1 MTRGELRSLLNS
13 RTDGEFVDR
22 EILESRPWIFDAAE
36 SYQTWRTSVAS
47 ELGLEP
53 HNVRIVGSA
62 ATGFSLS
69 PLKPGRPFRR
79 LEGADAQ
86 TSDIDIALIAPS
98 LFVVAWETILYLDR
112 RHRLGKAHEALGKI
126 RLDVYWGLVG
136 QQSLPRNTDPARS
149 ILSAMSVAG
158 RMPPLRGYPIRC
170 RIYRRV
176 EDLRAYH
183 TESLRQLRRELAAYG
198 G

>member
-1 MTRGELRSLLNS
+1 MTTDKLRSLLNS
-13 RTDGEFVDR
+13 RTDAEFVEH
-22 EILESRPWIFDAAE
+22 EILVRRPWIFDADE
-36 SYQTWRTSVAS
+36 TYQAWRTSVAS
-47 ELGLEP
+47 ELGLGP
-53 HNVRIVGSA
+53 DNVRIVGSA

-79 LEGADAQ
+79 LAGADDR
-86 TSDIDIALIAPS
+86 TSDIDIALISPN
-98 LFVVAWETILYLDR
+98 LFVAAWETILSFDR
-112 RHRLGKAHEALGKI
+112 SHRLRVAKEDVGKI

-136 QQSLPRNTDPARS
+136 QHSLPRNTDPARK
-149 ILSAMSVAG
+149 ILTAMTVAG

-183 TESLRQLRRELAAYG
+183 TDSLRHLRRQLAAYG
-198 G
+198 D

>member
-1 MTRGELRSLLNS
+1 M
-13 RTDGEFVDR
+13 DR
-22 EILESRPWIFDAAE
+22 EILERRPWIFDAVE
-36 SYQTWRTSVAS
+36 SYQAWRTSVAS
-47 ELGLEP
+47 QLGVEP
-53 HNVRIVGSA
+53 DNVRIVGSA

-79 LEGADAQ
+79 LENAAGGQ

-112 RHRLGKAHEALGKI
+112 RHRLGIAQGALGKI

-183 TESLRQLRRELAAYG
+183 TDSLRQLRQELAAYG